1 MGSSNQE
8 LEIKMCPEKQG
19 LTTAFVFLMSKND
32 VFKMASKKFVLQ
44 TVIVDEKIK
53 GKTWATFGLKVTVN
67 L

>member
-53 GKTWATFGLKVTVN
+53 GKT
-67 L
+67 